1 MADTNEGA
9 PVLDFHKTRTYKE
22 MGSNLRRALSRYK
35 RETGASDSYVSY
47 QLRLEDLK
55 HVDEATKKQAQGA
68 GSWLLIIALVLDL
81 VAVNS
86 MQPIAVFLC
95 TGVLL
100 VLGAMWVTG
109 RFNGIE
115 AEKRGIRKR
124 MRGEA
129 APTFEAWLK
138 SNEPELAEQFS
149 PKPKKKDE
157 EDE

>member
-1 MADTNEGA
+1 MTEANEGVA
-9 PVLDFHKTRTYKE
+9 VLDFHKARTYKE
-22 MGSNLRRALSRYK
+22 MGSELRRALSRYK

-47 QLRLEDLK
+47 QFRLEDLK

-68 GSWLLIIALVLDL
+68 GSWMLIIALVLDL

-100 VLGAMWVTG
+100 VLGAMWITG

-124 MRGEA
+124 MRGVAE
-129 APTFEAWLK
+129 PTFEAWLK
-138 SNEPELAEQFS
+138 DSEPELAEKFS

-157 EDE
+157 DE